1 MFADMEHNSVTVTCD
16 TLSLGFLGPL
26 QRGGTEWPAW
36 SKSKLTSVTTPK
48 LKHPLEH
55 LKYDPYVLEYVH
67 TSCPISSEST
77 PLTILT
83 KVAILP
89 TYGNMQER
97 DILILGAGWT
107 ASFLIPLLQEQKL
120 LFAATTTD
128 GRPVA
133 GSPTIKWS
141 FDPSAP
147 VPDQKAAFAVLPR
160 ARHILITF
168 PLKGKGQSDLLAR
181 TYTVTHHHH
190 HGEDGGGRFI
200 QLGSTGI
207 WQSDPA
213 QKPWLDRR
221 SPYNTTTGDGGRAVA
236 EDELLA
242 LGGCVLNLAGL
253 WGGSRDARHWVDRVA
268 TTKEA
273 VKSKMSLH
281 MIHGVDVARVIVALI
296 KKSDSGQW
304 DAVGRGQ
311 RWMVTDGF
319 VYDWWSL
326 FAGWA
331 EGQKEEAEEG
341 AKMDSEPIKQA
352 KWVYELMQEEDVRA
366 LPRSMEVLGR
376 CYDTRELWQ
385 TLGITPLKGGLGL

>member
-1 MFADMEHNSVTVTCD
+1 
-16 TLSLGFLGPL
+16 
-26 QRGGTEWPAW
+26 
-36 SKSKLTSVTTPK
+36 
-48 LKHPLEH
+48 
-55 LKYDPYVLEYVH
+55 
-67 TSCPISSEST
+67 
-77 PLTILT
+77 
-83 KVAILP
+83 
-89 TYGNMQER
+89 MQER

-107 ASFLIPLLQEQKL
+107 ATFLIPLLKEQNL

-128 GRPVA
+128 GRSVA
-133 GSPTIKWS
+133 GSPTLKWS

-147 VPDQKAAFAVLPR
+147 ASDQKAAFAVLPR
-160 ARHILITF
+160 ARNILITF
-168 PLKGKGQSDLLAR
+168 PLKGKGQSELLVR
-181 TYTVTHHHH
+181 TYTATHGSSD
-190 HGEDGGGRFI
+190 HGHFI

-213 QKPWLDRR
+213 QKPWLDRK
-221 SPYNTTTGDGGRAVA
+221 SPYENTGDGGRVVA

-253 WGGSRDARHWVDRVA
+253 WGGPRNARHWVDRVA

-273 VKSKMSLH
+273 VKGKTSLH
-281 MIHGVDVARVIVALI
+281 MIHGVDVARVIMAVI
-296 KKSDSGQW
+296 KMGDRGLW
-304 DAVGRGQ
+304 DTVGRGQ

-331 EGQKEEAEEG
+331 EAPKKEEKEEVN
-341 AKMDSEPIKQA
+341 KESEPIKQA
-352 KWVYELMQEEDVRA
+352 KWVFELMQEEGVRA